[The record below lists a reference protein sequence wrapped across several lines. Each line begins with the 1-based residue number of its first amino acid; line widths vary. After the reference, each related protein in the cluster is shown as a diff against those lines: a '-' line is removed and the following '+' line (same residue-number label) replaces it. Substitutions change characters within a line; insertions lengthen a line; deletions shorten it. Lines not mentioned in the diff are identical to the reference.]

1 MTNPV
6 ETIVIGAGMAGLPMA
21 LRAARHGET
30 VLVEPGELGGTCLN
44 RGCIPTKTMIHSAK
58 VAHLARRGSDFG
70 VETGPVRVDLA
81 AVVARKD
88 RVVSAVRSG
97 SERAVDRAESLRLV
111 RAHAR
116 FLDSHT
122 IEVDGTRLQADR
134 IVINTGARPHIPPIP
149 GLDQVPWLD
158 STSALDLTDLPT
170 HLVVVGGGY
179 VGCELA
185 QMYRRFGSEVAVLQ
199 RADRLLPVEDPDVSQ
214 VIEAVFTTEG
224 IDVRTSATP
233 DSVASHPDGGVTV
246 TVGDEQLEAS
256 HLLIA
261 TGRTPNTERLDPAAA
276 GIATD
281 DRGFITVGSA
291 YATTA
296 EAMYAIGDVV
306 GPPMFTHTARDDA
319 ALLYRHLYKQE
330 DIRAQTRLVPHAVF
344 TDPEVASFGLS
355 EVEARQSRGD
365 QIGIGVE
372 RFRGVAKARAID
384 ETAGFIKVIT
394 GPDRRIIGATI
405 VGPDAGNLI
414 HELVVAA
421 TGGLTIDQVSQ
432 AIHIHPTLAEGVN
445 AAAGGVH
452 RPTSEDE

>member
-1 MTNPV
+1 MTEKVN
-6 ETIVIGAGMAGLPMA
+6 TIVIGAGMAGLPMA

-30 VLVEPGELGGTCLN
+30 VLVEPGKLGGTCLN

-58 VAHLARRGSDFG
+58 VAHLARRAADFG
-70 VETGPVRVDLA
+70 VDTGDVRVDLA

-88 RVVSAVRSG
+88 QVVAAIRGG
-97 SERAVDRAESLRLV
+97 SERTVDRAESLRLV
-111 RAHAR
+111 RGYAR
-116 FLDSHT
+116 FVDGHT
-122 IEVDGTRLQADR
+122 IEVDGTYLRADR
-134 IVINTGARPHIPPIP
+134 IVVNTGARPHLPAIS
-149 GLDQVPWLD
+149 GLDEVSWLD
-158 STSALDLTDLPT
+158 STSALDLTDLPS

-185 QMYRRFGSEVAVLQ
+185 QMYRRFGAEVTILQ
-199 RADRLLPVEDPDVSQ
+199 RADRLLPGEDTDVSQ
-214 VIEAVFTTEG
+214 VIEEVFSEEG
-224 IDVRTSATP
+224 INVRTATAP
-233 DSVASHPDGGVTV
+233 DAVAPHPDGGVIL
-246 TVGDEQLEAS
+246 TVGGEDLEAS

-261 TGRTPNTERLDPAAA
+261 TGRTPNTDRLDPDAA

-281 DRGFITVGSA
+281 DGGFVTVDET
-291 YATTA
+291 YATSSQGV
-296 EAMYAIGDVV
+296 YAIGDVV

-330 DIRAQTRLVPHAVF
+330 DIATQTRLIPHAVF
-344 TDPEVASFGLS
+344 TDPELASFGLT
-355 EVEARQSRGD
+355 EAEARQTHGD

-384 ETAGFIKVIT
+384 ETAGFIKIIT
-394 GPDRRIIGATI
+394 DPDRRILGATI

-421 TGGLTIDQVSQ
+421 TADLTIDQVSQ
-432 AIHIHPTLAEGVN
+432 AVHIHPTLAEGVN

-452 RPTSEDE
+452 RPTSEDA